1 MRGWV
6 RSSKFEGRI
15 FAEREN
21 MTKLAGRGEEASG
34 GRTRGQAPEGAEGAG
49 QEKGRQI

>member
-15 FAEREN
+15 FVEREN
-21 MTKLAGRGEEASG
+21 MIKLVGRGEEASG
-34 GRTRGQAPEGAEGAG
+34 GRIRG
-49 QEKGRQI
+49 